1 MKRPGS
7 VGLLLF
13 LLEGEENPQ
22 EQHRVCDMEKGDGT
36 GLRKFSPNTY
46 EFVQQAESNERNRY
60 HP

>member
-1 MKRPGS
+1 MKRPVS
-7 VGLLLF
+7 VSLLLF

-36 GLRKFSPNTY
+36 GLRKINPNTY
-46 EFVQQAESNERNRY
+46 EFMQQPENNECNRY